1 MRCPFCKHGD
11 TQVLDSRPV
20 GGGDQVRRRRQCLN
34 PNCEQ
39 KRFTTYER
47 AKLKLPDVAKK
58 GQSGPQAFD
67 TEKLTWSIEMASRNR
82 PVSSDVIEEMVQ
94 NVCDRARSYPSRSIS
109 SRTIGLWVI
118 DELRERDQI
127 ACILYAS
134 VFEEIT
140 TIEQWRQL
148 LEREANA
155 LPESARR
162 KQMDLLTREET
173 PDDLPPP

>member
-1 MRCPFCKHGD
+1 MRCPFCKHD

-20 GGGDQVRRRRQCLN
+20 GGGEMVRRRRKCLN
-34 PNCEQ
+34 PHCEQ
-39 KRFTTYER
+39 KRFTTYE
-47 AKLKLPDVAKK
+47 KPNLKLPVVTKK
-58 GQSGPQAFD
+58 RGPVSQAFD
-67 TEKLTWSIEMASRNR
+67 QDKLTLSLMMALRNR
-82 PVSSDVIEEMVQ
+82 PVNPDAVEEMVQ
-94 NVCDRARSYPSRSIS
+94 NVCDRARSHAGKSIPSQTLGR
-109 SRTIGLWVI
+109 WVI

-162 KQMDLLTREET
+162 KQMDLLHVENA
-173 PDDLPPP
+173 PDDLPS

>member
-1 MRCPFCKHGD
+1 MRCPFCKNAD

-47 AKLKLPDVAKK
+47 PKLKLPDVVKK
-58 GQSGPQAFD
+58 KQTVPEAFD
-67 TEKLTWSIEMASRNR
+67 TEKLTWSIEMALRNR
-82 PVSSDVIEEMVQ
+82 PVNPDAIEEMVQ
-94 NVCDRARSYPSRSIS
+94 NVCDHARSHPGKNIS
-109 SRTIGLWVI
+109 SRTLGMWVI
-118 DELRERDQI
+118 DELRARDQI

-162 KQMDLLTREET
+162 KQMDLLSGGGS
-173 PDDLPPP
+173 PDDLPS

>member
-1 MRCPFCKHGD
+1 MRCPFCKGAN

-20 GGGDQVRRRRQCLN
+20 GGGDQVRRRRRCLN

-58 GQSGPQAFD
+58 GQAVVQAFD
-67 TEKLTWSIEMASRNR
+67 TEKLLHSIEMALRNR
-82 PVSSDVIEEMVQ
+82 PVAPDTIEEMVQ
-94 NVCDRARSYPSRSIS
+94 NVCDRARSHAGKSLPSR
-109 SRTIGLWVI
+109 TLGMWVI

-162 KQMDLLTREET
+162 KQMDLLRGGGV
-173 PDDLPPP
+173 PDQLPP

>member
-11 TQVLDSRPV
+11 TQVVDSRPV
-20 GGGDQVRRRRQCLN
+20 GGGEQVRRRRECLN

-58 GQSGPQAFD
+58 GQTVAQPFD

-82 PVSSDVIEEMVQ
+82 PVSSDAIEEMVQ
-94 NVCDRARSYPSRSIS
+94 NICDRARSHPGKNVPSRSL
-109 SRTIGLWVI
+109 GMWVI

-127 ACILYAS
+127 ACILFAS

-148 LEREANA
+148 LEREAHA

-162 KQMDLLTREET
+162 KQLDLLSRGEI
-173 PDDLPPP
+173 PDELPSP

>member
-1 MRCPFCKHGD
+1 MRCPFCKHPV

-20 GGGDQVRRRRQCLN
+20 AGAEQVRRRRECLN
-34 PNCEQ
+34 PDCEQ

-47 AKLKLPDVAKK
+47 PKLKLPDVAKK
-58 GQSGPQAFD
+58 GQQIPEVFD
-67 TEKLTWSIEMASRNR
+67 TDKLARSMEMALRNR
-82 PVSSDVIEEMVQ
+82 PVTRDAVEEMAQ
-94 NVCDRARSYPSRSIS
+94 NVCDRARAHPSK
-109 SRTIGLWVI
+109 TIPSKILGMWVI
-118 DELRERDQI
+118 DELREHDQI

-162 KQMDLLTREET
+162 KQMDLLSSESAS
-173 PDDLPPP
+173 DDSSS

>member
-1 MRCPFCKHGD
+1 MRCPFCKNAN

-47 AKLKLPDVAKK
+47 PKLRLPDVAKK
-58 GQSGPQAFD
+58 GQAVPQAFD
-67 TEKLTWSIEMASRNR
+67 AEKLTRSIEMALRNR
-82 PVSSDVIEEMVQ
+82 SVGPDTIEEMVQ
-94 NVCDRARSYPSRSIS
+94 NVCDRARSYSGKNVPT
-109 SRTIGLWVI
+109 RTLGMWVI

-162 KQMDLLTREET
+162 KQMNLLDGEKD
-173 PDDLPPP
+173 PGDLPP

>member
-1 MRCPFCKHGD
+1 MRCPFCKHPV

-20 GGGDQVRRRRQCLN
+20 AGAEQVRRRRECLN

-39 KRFTTYER
+39 KRFTTYEQPR
-47 AKLKLPDVAKK
+47 LKLPDVVKK
-58 GQSGPQAFD
+58 GEKIPEAFD
-67 TEKLTWSIEMASRNR
+67 IEKLRRSMEMALRNR
-82 PVSSDVIEEMVQ
+82 QIAQDTMEEMIQ
-94 NVCDRARSYPSRSIS
+94 NVCDRARSHAGKNIPSR
-109 SRTIGLWVI
+109 TLGFWVI

-127 ACILYAS
+127 ACILFAS

-162 KQMDLLTREET
+162 KQMDLLSSESAS
-173 PDDLPPP
+173 DDSPS

>member
-1 MRCPFCKHGD
+1 MGE
-11 TQVLDSRPV
+11 
-20 GGGDQVRRRRQCLN
+20 GDQVRRRRQCLN
-34 PNCEQ
+34 PNCK

-47 AKLKLPDVAKK
+47 PKLKLPEVAKK
-58 GQSGPQAFD
+58 GPAAPEAFD
-67 TEKLTWSIEMASRNR
+67 TEKLTWSIEMALRNR
-82 PVSSDVIEEMVQ
+82 PVNPDTIEEMVQ
-94 NVCDRARSYPSRSIS
+94 NVCDRALFYPGKNIPSR
-109 SRTIGLWVI
+109 TLGLWVI
-118 DELRERDQI
+118 DELRARDQI

-162 KQMDLLTREET
+162 KQMDRLGEVESSG
-173 PDDLPPP
+173 DLPS

>member
-1 MRCPFCKHGD
+1 MRCPFCKNAN

-47 AKLKLPDVAKK
+47 PKLKLPDVVKK
-58 GQSGPQAFD
+58 GQVVPQAFD
-67 TEKLTWSIEMASRNR
+67 TEKLTWSIEMALRNR
-82 PVSSDVIEEMVQ
+82 SVSPDTIEEMVQ
-94 NVCDRARSYPSRSIS
+94 NVCDRARSYAGKSVPT
-109 SRTIGLWVI
+109 RTLGMWVI

-162 KQMDLLTREET
+162 KQMDLLNGGED
-173 PDDLPPP
+173 PDDLSP

>member
-1 MRCPFCKHGD
+1 MRCPFCKNAD

-39 KRFTTYER
+39 KRFTTYEQAR
-47 AKLKLPDVAKK
+47 LKLPDVVKK
-58 GQSGPQAFD
+58 GQQAETFD
-67 TEKLTWSIEMASRNR
+67 REKLTWSMEMALRNR
-82 PVSSDVIEEMVQ
+82 SVHPDTVQEMVQ
-94 NVCDRARSYPSRSIS
+94 NVCDRARSHPGKNLPSR
-109 SRTIGLWVI
+109 TLGMWVI
-118 DELRERDQI
+118 DELRAQDQI

-162 KQMDLLTREET
+162 KQMDLLSGGIS
-173 PDDLPPP
+173 PDDLPP

>member
-1 MRCPFCKHGD
+1 MRCPFCKNAE
-11 TQVLDSRPV
+11 TEVRDSRPV
-20 GGGDQVRRRRQCLN
+20 GQGDQVRRRRQCKN

-58 GQSGPQAFD
+58 EQPVPQAFD
-67 TEKLTWSIEMASRNR
+67 TEKLTRSIELAMRNR
-82 PVSSDVIEEMVQ
+82 PAASDVVEEMIQ
-94 NVCDRARSYPSRSIS
+94 NVCDRARSWSGKSIPSR
-109 SRTIGLWVI
+109 TLGMWVI
-118 DELRERDQI
+118 DELRDRDQI

-140 TIEQWRQL
+140 TIDQWRQL

-162 KQMDLLTREET
+162 KQMDLLSEVES
-173 PDDLPPP
+173 PGELPS